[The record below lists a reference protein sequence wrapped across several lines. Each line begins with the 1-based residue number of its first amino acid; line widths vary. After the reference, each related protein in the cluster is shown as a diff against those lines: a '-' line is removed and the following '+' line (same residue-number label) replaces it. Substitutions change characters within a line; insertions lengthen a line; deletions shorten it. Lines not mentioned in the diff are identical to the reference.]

1 MPTREQNNLASE
13 LNNYFESLAT
23 RSVHIAAG
31 NYIEMGAEEMAEKGA
46 NINFHGTFGMVYEP
60 IDAKISLKNLRDTTL
75 RAAVGLWFLKFAP
88 KNDFAARQLVQEE
101 AYRIALQFLAKIR
114 KDQEDYLK
122 DPDNESLAVTN
133 RLDMNDVE
141 VNLTGVVGDQH
152 YGYALEFKLVNDGE
166 VVYTAEEWA

>member
-1 MPTREQNNLASE
+1 MPTREQNNLAKE
-13 LNNYFESLAT
+13 LSDYFESLAT
-23 RSVHIAAG
+23 SSTHIAEG
-31 NYIEMGAEEMAEKGA
+31 NYLEMGSEEMATKGA
-46 NINFHGTFGMVYEP
+46 NIDFHGTFGMVYEP
-60 IDAKISLKNLRDTTL
+60 IDAIISLKNLRDTTL

-88 KNDFAARQLVQEE
+88 KNDFSARQLVQEE
-101 AYRIALQFLAKIR
+101 AYRIALQFLARIR

-122 DPDNESLAVTN
+122 GDESLAITN